1 MSNPPVRTPAHNP
14 GPAARSRITSVR
26 TLALIAL
33 ACGAEA
39 GVHQGVAQIAANVEA
54 GISDVRYDG
63 FLAPAAASISP
74 TIRWEHPRGRSLARA
89 RRTSPRCET
98 ARYSVDGSA
107 RGSLFPPLARHWRGE
122 LGLSAGSSQYANIA

>member
-63 FLAPAAASISP
+63 FLASAAASISP
-74 TIRWEHPRGRSLARA
+74 TIRWEHPRGRSL
-89 RRTSPRCET
+89 
-98 ARYSVDGSA
+98 VSA
-107 RGSLFPPLARHWRGE
+107 RGRQESIV
-122 LGLSAGSSQYANIA
+122 ANIGD